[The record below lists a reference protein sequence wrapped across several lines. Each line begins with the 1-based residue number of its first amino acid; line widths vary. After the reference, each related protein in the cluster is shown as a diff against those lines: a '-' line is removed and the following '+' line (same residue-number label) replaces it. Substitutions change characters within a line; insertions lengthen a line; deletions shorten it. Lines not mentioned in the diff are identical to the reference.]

1 MTGTGSRMRRFA
13 PKFLLLFIAV
23 AAITA
28 VLYGRFLSYRT
39 SLQFFET
46 THEPEFLA
54 RDFSP
59 LSDEALLQLGTA
71 HSPENR
77 PASSYQLHPSKK
89 APDTIRIGVF
99 GCSFARGAETQ
110 PGGDFPYLL
119 QREFESASMT
129 DVEVI
134 NFGVGGYGL
143 QQAYLLWQEL
153 GAAYDLDYTI
163 FHLFSFHRQRDATF
177 VQLYGA
183 YGPVHAR
190 YVLDG
195 EGKLEFVPVLGK
207 DREQACALYSR
218 FITPWRYL
226 RFDMKPPTLL
236 RSVISRHR
244 QLDLNPFYYFRG
256 PGELDQIYTL
266 ILEDLINQSVN
277 FIAGCNDEES
287 FSLREF
293 LPAYKDHFFRLSTP
307 RLSWKMS
314 GIYRAPKGHLSAL
327 GNKMAASEYRSL
339 LAGERQT
346 RIQLASRSGWPE
358 DAKIG
363 IRDRTIALDHAKE
376 VYLGIESEPI
386 GVFVTN
392 AGLPGHTRRFS
403 FKETGTRSL
412 IDLSTGSNI
421 MYLPLKRVLKAGAVI
436 EAELRFSNGGAQS
449 AVIGEIESRFG
460 VLGRVLLRNTTDEPL
475 QLVRITLGN
484 GPPSAKIVSER
495 QVVSLRLLMDGQTIL
510 KGVPKSSRDPND
522 RVQMFDLIP
531 ASSTIVKMR
540 AHPRQSP
547 DVLNGLHSEMVSL
560 VIVSKDSPPRAIPA
574 FRITIQSEIFPERA
588 TVSSA
593 PINPQMVAP

>member
-1 MTGTGSRMRRFA
+1 MTGTCSRMRRFA

-23 AAITA
+23 AVITA

-46 THEPEFLA
+46 THKPEFLA

-71 HSPENR
+71 HSPANR
-77 PASSYQLHPSKK
+77 PASSYQLHPARK
-89 APDTIRIGVF
+89 APGTTRIGVF
-99 GCSFARGAETQ
+99 GCSFARGAETE

-119 QREFESASMT
+119 QREFESAFMT
-129 DVEVI
+129 NVEVI

-163 FHLFSFHRQRDATF
+163 FHLFKFHRQRDATF

-218 FITPWRYL
+218 FIPPWRYL
-226 RFDMKPPTLL
+226 RFDMKPPPLL
-236 RSVISRHR
+236 RSMVSRHR
-244 QLDLNPFYYFRG
+244 QLDFNPFYYFRRQ
-256 PGELDQIYTL
+256 GELDRIYTL

-293 LPAYKDHFFRLSTP
+293 LPADKDHFFRLSTP

-346 RIQLASRSGWPE
+346 RIQMASRSGWPE
-358 DAKIG
+358 DVENVNRG
-363 IRDRTIALDHAKE
+363 RTIALDLAKE
-376 VYLGIESEPI
+376 VYLGIDSVPI
-386 GVFVTN
+386 GVFVIN
-392 AGLPGHTRRFS
+392 AGSPGHTRRFS

-421 MYLPLKRVLKAGAVI
+421 MYMPLQQVLKTGAEI
-436 EAELRFSNGGAQS
+436 EAEVRFSNGGAQS

-460 VLGRVLLRNTTDEPL
+460 VLGRVLLRNTAEEQL
-475 QLVRITLGN
+475 QSLRITLGT

-510 KGVPKSSRDPND
+510 KGVPKSSRDPGD
-522 RVQMFDLIP
+522 RVQLFDLIP
-531 ASSTIVKMR
+531 ASTTVVKMR
-540 AHPRQSP
+540 AHPQQSP
-547 DVLNGLHSEMVSL
+547 DILNGLHSAMVSL
-560 VIVSKDSPPRAIPA
+560 VIVSNESPPRAIPA
-574 FRITIQSEIFPERA
+574 FRITIQSEILPERS
-588 TVSSA
+588 TVSWA
-593 PINPQMVAP
+593 PINPQKVAP